1 MIATGFPLVSYV
13 LLQTSTAPF
22 PMPQTYG
29 EGLLIFSVAVAAGA
43 AWRSVNERAKR
54 AEHQVDSLTA
64 ALPELLLLL
73 REWKEAQHG
82 RAPKNG
88 N

>member
-1 MIATGFPLVSYV
+1 
-13 LLQTSTAPF
+13 
-22 PMPQTYG
+22 MPQTYG

-54 AEHQVDSLTA
+54 AEGQVDALTA

-73 REWKEAQHG
+73 REWKEAQNGHS
-82 RAPKNG
+82 PKSG
-88 N
+88 A

>member
-1 MIATGFPLVSYV
+1 MMAMGFPLVSSV
-13 LLQTSTAPF
+13 LAQTTTAPV

-54 AEHQVDSLTA
+54 AEGQVDALTA

-73 REWKEAQHG
+73 REWKEAQNG
-82 RAPKNG
+82 RSPKSG
-88 N
+88 A

>member
-1 MIATGFPLVSYV
+1 MTAIGFPLVSVV
-13 LLQTSTAPF
+13 LAQTTTAPF

-29 EGLLIFSVAVAAGA
+29 EGFLIIALVTVSGVALRALVD
-43 AWRSVNERAKR
+43 RAKR
-54 AEHQVDSLTA
+54 AEGQVDALTA
-64 ALPELLLLL
+64 SLPELLLLL
-73 REWKEAQHG
+73 REWKEANSG